1 MNRRDFMSFSLV
13 TLVLPLRVSAGG
25 RAQVVATTG
34 MIADTVRRIGGDWV
48 EVTGLMGSGIDPH
61 SYRQTRSDIVALA
74 RADLVFWN
82 GLNLEVQLVSLI
94 EKIATTKPVVAVG
107 DTVPQDLIA
116 RHPNYA
122 NQPDPHV
129 WMVPDLW
136 RYAAVAV
143 RDALSARFPDG
154 TEEFAANYKAFDADM
169 AALQTYGQEIIST
182 IPQEKR
188 ILVTAHDAFGY
199 FGRAFDFDLVGIQ
212 GISTA
217 SEAGLYRIQ
226 EVVNLL
232 IERDINAVF
241 VESSVSDQ
249 TVKAVMDG
257 AAAAG
262 HSLTIAGQLFSD
274 AMGPEGTY
282 RGTYIGMLDHN
293 YTTIAE
299 ALGGRVPKGGAFG
312 KLIG

>member
-1 MNRRDFMSFSLV
+1 MNRRDFLSFSLAS
-13 TLVLPLRVSAGG
+13 LAIAPLAYAGG

-34 MIADTVRRIGGDWV
+34 MIADTVRRIGGEHVD
-48 EVTGLMGSGIDPH
+48 VTGLMGSGIDPH

-82 GLNLEVQLVSLI
+82 GLNLEAQLISLI
-94 EKIATTKPVVAVG
+94 NKIAATKPVIAVG
-107 DTVPQDLIA
+107 DAVPRDLIA
-116 RHPNYA
+116 RHPSYA

-136 RYAAVAV
+136 RHAAVAV
-143 RDALSARFPDG
+143 RDALSAQFPEG
-154 TEEFAANYKAFDADM
+154 ATEFATNYEAFDAEM
-169 AALQTYGQEIIST
+169 TAVQSYGQEIIST
-182 IPQEKR
+182 IPKEKR

-199 FGRAFDFDLVGIQ
+199 FGRAFDFDVVGIQ

-232 IERDINAVF
+232 VERDIRAVF
-241 VESSVSDQ
+241 VETSVSDQ
-249 TVKAVMDG
+249 TVKAVIDG
-257 AAAAG
+257 AAAVG
-262 HSLTIAGQLFSD
+262 HSLSIAGQLFSD